1 MENILEQLVEEVKT
15 IINVENFN
23 KYVNS
28 REYELEVTRIA
39 GSIVV
44 DKKIVDDLV
53 EGVKRYYSTNKPL
66 SFTLFFIVYTICRR
80 QSFGNVLDLA
90 LSYEG
95 EFEEYEIMKHIKLMA
110 VLDIASHSS
119 TLYKAIKESSKLIE
133 LSNDECD
140 FTNHVGVLNVYT
152 GLICK
157 YFEYQLDER
166 KEAGNKE
173 LLVKALNSIKKV
185 IELEKQA
192 KGSYDAVYS
201 KFYLNY
207 GRILILLGKYNK
219 GEEEIQRAI
228 SLLPQSNDR
237 TSKVNEYNQYLLKA
251 SIIHSYD
258 LNEEKI
264 KDLDKIKVSNYKSI
278 ALMTTLLGF
287 LLGTINIFTTI
298 SDPFTLIVLM
308 VGYCGLLMV
317 LLGTILLGFTLTL
330 KERKVRL
337 YVYDILILVAGIL
350 VFAFALITV
359 INKGLI

>member
-53 EGVKRYYSTNKPL
+53 EGVNRYYSTNKPL

-119 TLYKAIKESSKLIE
+119 TLYKAIKESSKLVE

-166 KEAGNKE
+166 KEAG
-173 LLVKALNSIKKV
+173 IKKV

-337 YVYDILILVAGIL
+337 YVYDILILLAGIL

>member
-1 MENILEQLVEEVKT
+1 MEKRLEQLIEEVKT
-15 IINVENFN
+15 IINVEDF
-23 KYVNS
+23 KKFVNS
-28 REYELEVTRIA
+28 REYELEVTRLA

-44 DKKIVDDLV
+44 DQQLVNELIENVKKEYNL
-53 EGVKRYYSTNKPL
+53 NKPL
-66 SFTLFFIVYTICRR
+66 SFTLFFIVYTMCRR

-110 VLDIASHSS
+110 VLDVASHSS
-119 TLYKAIKESSKLIE
+119 TLFKAIKESSKLTE
-133 LSNDECD
+133 LVNEDCN

-166 KEAGNKE
+166 FEPGNKE

-185 IELEKQA
+185 IELEKNA

-219 GEEEIQRAI
+219 GEEEIQKAI

-298 SDPFTLIVLM
+298 NDPFTLTVLM

-330 KERKVRL
+330 KERKFRL
-337 YVYDILILVAGIL
+337 YAYDILILLCGVIIFG
-350 VFAFALITV
+350 VALITV